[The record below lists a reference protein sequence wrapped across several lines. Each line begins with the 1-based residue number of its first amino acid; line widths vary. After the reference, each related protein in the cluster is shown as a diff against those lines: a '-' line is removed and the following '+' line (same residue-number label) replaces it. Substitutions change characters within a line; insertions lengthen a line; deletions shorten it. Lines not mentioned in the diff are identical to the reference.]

1 LLYIAQA
8 EMTNLN
14 RSDDNDLLV
23 ALRHPLRRDILRRMA
38 GEKAISPRE
47 VAKDLCQPLS
57 NVSYH
62 VRVLADCAAVSLV
75 STKPVRGSMQHFYCV
90 TIEAPWALHVLGLDE
105 RGGPAGESSTG
116 PKT

>member
-1 LLYIAQA
+1 
-8 EMTNLN
+8 MTNLN

-47 VAKDLCQPLS
+47 IAQALHQPLS

-75 STKPVRGSMQHFYCV
+75 RTEPVRGSMQHFYCV
-90 TIEAPWALHVLGLDE
+90 TIEAPWALHVLGLEE
-105 RGGPAGESSTG
+105 RGGSAGESSAEPET
-116 PKT
+116 